1 MDRKQQLKKMKA
13 LLILLVG
20 IFIVLVVRLTYLQ
33 LVQTDRFQTL
43 ARENRI
49 RINPIAAP
57 RGEIFDRNNVRLVGN
72 RPIYTVSIVYL
83 GIKDTGD
90 VVKRLADIL
99 EMDPRVIEEKI
110 NAQKLRLYQP
120 VEVASDVPAETLTKI
135 EESRL
140 ELPGVIIDVKPVR
153 EYPFGDSLAHALGY
167 MQEITDKQ
175 LQEHKDEGYVLG
187 DEYGQSG
194 LENQYEKY
202 LRGGKGARQVEVD
215 NMARPVRDLG
225 VKPPV
230 PGDTL
235 QLTIDSK
242 LQQVAEKGL
251 ADTIATAQKH
261 GFRNAKGGAVVM
273 LDVHTGQ
280 VLAMASFPTY
290 DPVKFTGKMTQA
302 DVDAIFRNPAFPL
315 INRVL
320 GIYPPGSTFKMVLAA
335 VALEDK
341 IIDPKFAISD
351 TGHFRN
357 KTDWAPSGHGR
368 VDMRK
373 AIQVSCDVYFWQLGL
388 SVGVDTISS
397 VASGFGLGQLTGID
411 LPGEASG
418 VVPTP
423 KYKHDKWKSLLDS
436 KYEPRFKEINE
447 RYDRLI
453 STTYIEAGKKKLQSQ
468 KEKEL
473 KALQEEYNADRY
485 AWELDWREYDTLDMS
500 IGQGDNQYSPL
511 QLANYI
517 ASIANGGTLY
527 RPYLV
532 KKVIDPQ
539 GNAIKEFNPQ
549 VKAKVNI
556 SDQNLQ
562 IIREGMHMVT
572 IPPIG
577 TAAGIF
583 SGFPVSVAAKT
594 GTAEVHG
601 KDNHALFVCFAPF
614 EKPEVAIA
622 SVIDYGGHGGTTA
635 GPVVRDLLAAYF
647 NVKDGKKLTRPASPE

>member
-1 MDRKQQLKKMKA
+1 MDRKLQLKKMKA
-13 LLILLVG
+13 FLILLVG
-20 IFIVLVVRLTYLQ
+20 IFVILVVRLAYLQ

-49 RINPIAAP
+49 RINPITAP

-83 GIKDTGD
+83 GIKDTSD
-90 VVKRLADIL
+90 VVKRLAEIL
-99 EMDPRVIEEKI
+99 EIDSRAIEDKI

-135 EESRL
+135 EERRL

-153 EYPFGDSLAHALGY
+153 EYPSGSLLSHALGY
-167 MQEITDKQ
+167 VQEIKDKQ
-175 LQEHKDEGYVLG
+175 LQEHKDKGYVLG
-187 DEYGQSG
+187 DEYGQFG

-202 LRGGKGARQVEVD
+202 LRGVKGARQVEVD

-225 VKPPV
+225 VKAPV
-230 PGDTL
+230 PGNNL
-235 QLTIDSK
+235 QLTIDFN

-251 ADTIATAQKH
+251 ADTVALAQKH
-261 GFRNAKGGAVVM
+261 GFRDAKAGAVVM

-280 VLAMASFPTY
+280 VLAMASHPSY
-290 DPVKFTGKMTQA
+290 EPSKFTQNMSQA
-302 DVDAIFRNPAFPL
+302 DVNAIFNDPSRPFF
-315 INRVL
+315 NRAL
-320 GIYPPGSTFKMVLAA
+320 GIYPPGSTFKMIVAA
-335 VALEDK
+335 GALENK
-341 IIDPKFAISD
+341 IIDPDYEIYDS
-351 TGHFRN
+351 GHFRN
-357 KTDWAPSGHGR
+357 KTDWLPSGHGR

-388 SVGVDTISS
+388 SVGVDMISKT
-397 VASGFGLGQLTGID
+397 ARDFGLGQITGID
-411 LPGEASG
+411 LPGEAPG
-418 VVPTP
+418 VVPSE
-423 KYKHDKWKSLLDS
+423 KYKYDKWKSFLDS
-436 KYEPRFKEINE
+436 KYGPRFKEINDK
-447 RYDRLI
+447 YDILI
-453 STTYIEAGKKKLQSQ
+453 SKTYIEAGKKNLQAQ

-473 KALQEEYNADRY
+473 KALQREYNADRY
-485 AWELDWREYDTLDMS
+485 TWELDWHEYDTLDMS

-511 QLANYI
+511 QLADYV
-517 ASIANGGTLY
+517 AAIANGGTLY

-532 KKVIDPQ
+532 DKVIDPK
-539 GNAIKEFNPQ
+539 GSVIKQFNPQ
-549 VKAKVNI
+549 VKQKVNV
-556 SDQNLQ
+556 SDDNLQ

-572 IPPIG
+572 MPPLG

-594 GTAEVHG
+594 GTAEVYG
-601 KDNHALFVCFAPF
+601 KDNHALFVCFAPV

-635 GPVVRDLLAAYF
+635 GPVARQLLAAYF
-647 NVKDGKKLTRPASPE
+647 NVQDGKQLTQPASPE